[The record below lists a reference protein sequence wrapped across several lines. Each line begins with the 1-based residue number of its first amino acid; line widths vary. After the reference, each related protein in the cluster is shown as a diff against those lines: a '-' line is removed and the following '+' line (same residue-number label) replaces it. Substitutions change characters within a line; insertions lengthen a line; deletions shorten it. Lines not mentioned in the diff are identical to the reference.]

1 MLDMITFNAMLV
13 KIPNPKVGHSLEY
26 FHHLITSLCQKHHSL
41 LLLLLYY
48 EFPNQVLEEG
58 LGGTI
63 TSANFPGNY
72 EHNTDCSFTIVPVP
86 GNHVA
91 LKVNLVIFHPSSW
104 WWRPH
109 IAACILCWSL
119 LSPGEVVLDQFFC
132 KMYFLHISRS
142 RKKNFVKFLRVLPP

>member
-26 FHHLITSLCQKHHSL
+26 FHHLMTSLCQKHHSL
-41 LLLLLYY
+41 LLLLLCY
-48 EFPNQVLEEG
+48 EFSNQVLEEG

-63 TSANFPGNY
+63 TSANFPENY

-91 LKVNLVIFHPSSW
+91 LKVNLVNKKYNALSFTGTMLYIFN
-104 WWRPH
+104 
-109 IAACILCWSL
+109 
-119 LSPGEVVLDQFFC
+119 V
-132 KMYFLHISRS
+132 RS
-142 RKKNFVKFLRVLPP
+142 FYQNVQKIKIYP